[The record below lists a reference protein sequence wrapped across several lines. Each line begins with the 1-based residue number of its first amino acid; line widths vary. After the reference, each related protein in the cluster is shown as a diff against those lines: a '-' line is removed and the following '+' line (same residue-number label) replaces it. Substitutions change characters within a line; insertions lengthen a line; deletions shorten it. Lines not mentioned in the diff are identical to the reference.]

1 MDSRTACSASALA
14 ERWRCGGSTS
24 GRARALSRRCGTG
37 RIGAA
42 PTAGSELRAADDSRS
57 LVSSGEIIGPI
68 FPPTGGPAARRLQL
82 AACFIFTCA
91 HRRTG
96 SLAARGSEPQPRG
109 GHLPAY
115 PKFGAK
121 QRENVFRRPRHQ
133 KGRHP
138 PRISWEISPHCRPRQ
153 APFPA
158 HKPPISTRQAVVRV
172 PHHMGRK
179 ANNTNRL
186 SSSNSGSTLVTETEQ
201 QRYLPLSQSCKIG
214 KVTGA
219 ATETTAGR
227 GSQSCRTA
235 ALKKKDHPPRG

>member
-1 MDSRTACSASALA
+1 VACSRLNIVDLPALHYKVDASTACNTWCCVLVFLWYDERPGVVWCTVLYTMLIVSDLRVRDGFYSSLFVWIFLGLVSSRFGSNRNNPRNKCYAKPEPGTRRASSGWIPAPHARPPLL
-14 ERWRCGGSTS
+14 RCGGSTS

-115 PKFGAK
+115 
-121 QRENVFRRPRHQ
+121 
-133 KGRHP
+133 HP
-138 PRISWEISPHCRPRQ
+138 
-153 APFPA
+153 A
-158 HKPPISTRQAVVRV
+158 
-172 PHHMGRK
+172 
-179 ANNTNRL
+179 RL
-186 SSSNSGSTLVTETEQ
+186 
-201 QRYLPLSQSCKIG
+201 
-214 KVTGA
+214 
-219 ATETTAGR
+219 
-227 GSQSCRTA
+227 
-235 ALKKKDHPPRG
+235 